1 MKCHLVFF
9 DHQHGTEALCLLEAE
24 HAGCCSPYAPAE
36 FMKTGWAPKYWTATV
51 SGGAI
56 DLDDPKPEQ
65 ILLSDVAHGL
75 ANVARWNG
83 QSPCR
88 ISVAEHSIIVAQ
100 LALNDL
106 TLDAVD
112 VDAIALVQACLMHDT
127 HEAYPPGDVA
137 GPLKAYLRTK
147 TNALDVLMRD
157 MQRAIEL
164 RFGLPGTGDA
174 QVALLVHRYDMQA
187 RWLERDQLLVACE
200 RGWGETLERP
210 RDPHPRIECFDAE
223 TAEELF
229 LEWCHDWGIR

>member
-1 MKCHLVFF
+1 MSVVICRR
-9 DHQHGTEALCLLEAE
+9 
-24 HAGCCSPYAPAE
+24 E
-36 FMKTGWAPKYWTATV
+36 FLDVEGMIDRCRRDEGHEGFCGDTPVRRLHFPAPKYWTATV

-83 QSPCR
+83 QSPR
-88 ISVAEHSIIVAQ
+88 RMSVAEHSIIVAQ

-106 TLDAVD
+106 ALDVVD
-112 VDAIALVQACLMHDT
+112 VDAIKLVQACLMHDA

-147 TNALDVLMRD
+147 TSALDDVMLEI
-157 MQRAIEL
+157 QLAIVR
-164 RFGLPGTGDA
+164 RFGLSMAPEI
-174 QVALLVHRYDMQA
+174 VALVHRYDMQA
-187 RWLERDQLLVACE
+187 RWLERDQMLVACA

-210 RDPHPRIECFDAE
+210 RDPHPRIECFEAE
-223 TAEELF
+223 LAEELF